1 MGRNSKKDPATRAA
15 ELREQAKEVA
25 GHSGE
30 ALKAFA
36 ETTGS
41 AAKDFA
47 GVARDAAKELVDAIE
62 KAGKKMEPASK
73 HRGRKVARNVV
84 ILGTGIAVLTNER
97 LRHAIGQ
104 VLGRGKGGGDAPA
117 VWRPEPTTTSGNGDV
132 RESTATTQP

>member
-1 MGRNSKKDPATRAA
+1 MGRSKKKDPATRAA

-30 ALKAFA
+30 ALKNFA

-47 GVARDAAKELVDAIE
+47 TVARDAAKELVDAIE
-62 KAGKKMEPASK
+62 KAGKKIEPHPK
-73 HRGRKVARNVV
+73 RRGRKLVRNTIV
-84 ILGTGIAVLTNER
+84 LGTGIAILTNDRVRRTISSAVKRSSSTNE
-97 LRHAIGQ
+97 
-104 VLGRGKGGGDAPA
+104 PA

-132 RESTATTQP
+132 RESTATTQI

>member
-1 MGRNSKKDPATRAA
+1 MGRSKKKDPATRAA

-47 GVARDAAKELVDAIE
+47 TVARDAAKELVDAIE
-62 KAGKKMEPASK
+62 KAGKKMQPEPK
-73 HRGRKVARNVV
+73 RRGRKLIRNVV

-97 LRHAIGQ
+97 ARNTISQTLRLA
-104 VLGRGKGGGDAPA
+104 RGESEPPA

-132 RESTATTQP
+132 RESTATTQT

>member
-1 MGRNSKKDPATRAA
+1 MGRNKQKDPATRAA

-47 GVARDAAKELVDAIE
+47 TVARDAAKELVEAIE
-62 KAGKKMEPASK
+62 KAGKKIEPAPK
-73 HRGRKVARNVV
+73 RRGRKIVRNAV
-84 ILGTGIAVLTNER
+84 ILGTGIAVLTNDR
-97 LRHAIGQ
+97 VRQAISSA
-104 VLGRGKGGGDAPA
+104 VGRGKSGSDVPA
-117 VWRPEPTTTSGNGDV
+117 VWRPEPTTTGNGSV
-132 RESTATTQP
+132 QETTATTP

>member
-1 MGRNSKKDPATRAA
+1 MGRSKQKDPATRAA

-47 GVARDAAKELVDAIE
+47 GIARDAAKELVEAIE
-62 KAGKKMEPASK
+62 KAGKKIEPAPK
-73 HRGRKVARNVV
+73 RRGRKIARNIV
-84 ILGTGIAVLTNER
+84 ILGTGIAVLTNDR
-97 LRHAIGQ
+97 VRQAISSA
-104 VLGRGKGGGDAPA
+104 VGRSKGSSDVPA
-117 VWRPEPTTTSGNGDV
+117 VWRPDASTAGNGHTQ
-132 RESTATTQP
+132 EQTATTP